1 MLIWCQLRAREWS
14 LALSGEQL
22 SLFGILFTGGF
33 KAFVEERV
41 SGHPVPPTLTRVR
54 KPPLKTVLGVEAER
68 EAKGHGAGGQGAK
81 ADTARMPEMGLSC
94 SISPW
99 LCVTS

>member
-1 MLIWCQLRAREWS
+1 MASPLQVGLKLLWKS
-14 LALSGEQL
+14 
-22 SLFGILFTGGF
+22 
-33 KAFVEERV
+33 V
-41 SGHPVPPTLTRVR
+41 SQATRSPPTLTRVR
-54 KPPLKTVLGVEAER
+54 KPRLKIVLGMEAER

-81 ADTARMPEMGLSC
+81 ADTARMPEMGLGC